1 MCASAWRTIKWI
13 QTCLSLCYETNFE
26 KRCFKPEK
34 ITLCCSNTEP
44 KQSDGMYC
52 TFTHQRKP
60 LTTVKDTLSRGEE
73 KKGTWLVIW
82 LLFCLHA
89 PLGSMAST
97 VLHWN
102 DRRPYTAV
110 PWDIQDASVF
120 RTSKNKRQKYW
131 CVCVAKSVR
140 LSVYTRVSVSLLGSQ
155 LRCGVPH

>member
-102 DRRPYTAV
+102 DRRPYTIVLYLEIYKMPLFSV
-110 PWDIQDASVF
+110 PVRIKDKNIGVF
-120 RTSKNKRQKYW
+120 VWLK
-131 CVCVAKSVR
+131 VCVWVCTR
-140 LSVYTRVSVSLLGSQ
+140 VCLSVYWGHS
-155 LRCGVPH
+155 